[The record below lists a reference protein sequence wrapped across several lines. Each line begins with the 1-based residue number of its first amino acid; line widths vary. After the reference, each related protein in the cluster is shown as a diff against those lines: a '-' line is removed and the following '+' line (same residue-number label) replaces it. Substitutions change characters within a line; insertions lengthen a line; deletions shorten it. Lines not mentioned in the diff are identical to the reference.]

1 MSRRQQRIDLGLADP
16 HEAISAISVPPERAA
31 TPTFDACGACESP
44 VSPFPSGPP
53 IRCGPSG
60 PDPFTAE
67 RAAVHARA
75 AGGELCPV
83 NQHGCMYFS
92 ASEWRFCRMCEWETG
107 VALGKRNGALGKLGI
122 TPATFTEESAR
133 GLDLTLTLEEAK
145 EVLKMCEAF
154 QKDIHPYEW
163 SSYVD
168 RFSSGDSHY
177 FTRSQIHNFLMHH
190 GCPCDVLTDEMWA
203 ELKARYDGPA
213 PEDTP
218 AVPPVC
224 PLLEALGLAGGGAA
238 APAAE
243 VHTEIRAAPTP
254 AVPGNEAMAA
264 CVDDTL
270 RELLE
275 DLQRERDGLPPLE
288 RPPSITSYER
298 LPDGRVRVEGGS
310 RPPPVVKP
318 PTLTLAEIMRQE
330 AAGIGPAAPLAPKPR
345 VQVWKSAKLVEEEA
359 RAARRAAEEEKM
371 ADERR
376 AAYHK
381 RRQEALEAAGAPRC
395 YNCGWFGHVARV
407 CRNEHQTP
415 PAAAKRTPAGKPRS
429 GLTLG
434 DFL

>member
-31 TPTFDACGACESP
+31 TPTFDACGACETPPGSSFAP
-44 VSPFPSGPP
+44 VPLMRCPP
-53 IRCGPSG
+53 RG

-75 AGGELCPV
+75 AAGELCPV

-154 QKDIHPYEW
+154 QKDIHAYEW

-224 PLLEALGLAGGGAA
+224 PLLEALGLAGDK
-238 APAAE
+238 
-243 VHTEIRAAPTP
+243 EIRAAPTP

-264 CVDDTL
+264 CVGDTL

-298 LPDGRVRVEGGS
+298 LPDGRVRVEGG
-310 RPPPVVKP
+310 RPPFVEKP

-395 YNCGWFGHVARV
+395 YNCGWFGHIGRV
-407 CRNEHQTP
+407 CRNERQAP
-415 PAAAKRTPAGKPRS
+415 PAAAKRAPARG